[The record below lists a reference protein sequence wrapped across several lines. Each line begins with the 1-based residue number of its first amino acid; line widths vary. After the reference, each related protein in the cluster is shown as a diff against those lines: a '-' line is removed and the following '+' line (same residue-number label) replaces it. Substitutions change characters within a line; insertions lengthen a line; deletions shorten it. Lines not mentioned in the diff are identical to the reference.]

1 MSNIIRHFGR
11 RNQGRY
17 RLNLRSEIY
26 HDSESLA
33 ERCNSDQIKL
43 EHQYRFLDELLAEC
57 PRARPCR
64 WCGQ

>member
-1 MSNIIRHFGR
+1 VSNIIRHFGR

-17 RLNLRSEIY
+17 RLNLRSEVY
-26 HDSESLA
+26 HDSESLT
-33 ERCNSDQIKL
+33 ENCNTDAIKL

-57 PRARPCR
+57 PKARPCR